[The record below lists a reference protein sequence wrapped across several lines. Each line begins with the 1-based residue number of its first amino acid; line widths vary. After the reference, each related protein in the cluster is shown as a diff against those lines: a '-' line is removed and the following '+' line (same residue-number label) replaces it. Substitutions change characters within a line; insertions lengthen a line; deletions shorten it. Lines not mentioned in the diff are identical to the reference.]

1 MDGLPRRALIPR
13 RRRFP
18 AESTPGLAR
27 ARQPR
32 PPGQPVGLTHV
43 TIHDYLIVMNTVRIA
58 DLKARL
64 SEHLRAVR
72 RGRTLTV
79 LDRDRAIARIVPY
92 DGERRP
98 LAVRSPRPGALPL
111 RRVPLPPALRLKV
124 DIVALLA
131 EERQAER

>member
-1 MDGLPRRALIPR
+1 MTMD
-13 RRRFP
+13 
-18 AESTPGLAR
+18 
-27 ARQPR
+27 
-32 PPGQPVGLTHV
+32 
-43 TIHDYLIVMNTVRIA
+43 TVRIA

-98 LAVRSPRPGALPL
+98 LTVRSPRPGAPALARVSLPPPL
-111 RRVPLPPALRLKV
+111 RIKG

-131 EERQAER
+131 EERQHER